1 MKISLNIRF
10 IAGYCFLTAMLV
22 FAAAAASAQE
32 RVAVFPFR
40 NMDGQIEYNIWCV
53 RLSDSLAV
61 ALQQEDPE
69 RAVFSIVPSDSV
81 AEILAEMNLDPG
93 NPQYETD
100 KWKAAARLKIPR
112 VIMGNF
118 NIQSGG
124 KMSLNVYIYD
134 VESKLPDANN
144 QAKNLY
150 REIDKALET
159 IPKMVK
165 KILPALKPH

>member
-1 MKISLNIRF
+1 MKNRSFF
-10 IAGYCFLTAMLV
+10 ILFRTML
-22 FAAAAASAQE
+22 FAVVLLLPFALAAQE

-40 NMDGQIEYNIWCV
+40 NMDGQLEYNVWCT
-53 RLSDSLAV
+53 RLSDSLAS

-69 RAVFSIVPSDSV
+69 HKDFVIVPSDSV
-81 AEILAEMNLDPG
+81 AEVLAEMNLNPS

-100 KWKAAARLKIPR
+100 KWKAAERLKIPR
-112 VIMGNF
+112 VITGNF

-134 VESKLPDANN
+134 VEMKLPDMEH

-150 REIDKALET
+150 RDIDKALET

-165 KILPALKPH
+165 KILPAIKYK